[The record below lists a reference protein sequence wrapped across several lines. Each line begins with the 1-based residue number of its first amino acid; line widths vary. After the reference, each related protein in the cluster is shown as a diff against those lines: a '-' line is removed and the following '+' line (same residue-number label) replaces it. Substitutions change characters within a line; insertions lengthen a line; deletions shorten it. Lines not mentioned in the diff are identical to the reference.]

1 MAIQLSLYSNDS
13 SASEY
18 TDLDS
23 NGRIDLYSADSYST
37 NTTQNDT
44 STLQVMFHYGV
55 QGSDGAYEY
64 YADLTPWVT
73 VESHQA
79 PIPTSYGLSTAPIT
93 GGVSATYLYA
103 EDYQGNQISSLSD
116 FSRVHNVYYSIE
128 TEQVDS
134 METTINVDFSSN
146 TATFGTGTLYTFQ
159 GTDASGGT
167 SGYWTDSDT
176 QLEGYRGTTNPYD
189 YNSDGSM
196 GEGYYDST
204 AGLGSYFGTE
214 YISWK
219 QAVGDSGPG
228 WYSESYPISEWL
240 GSDSISP
247 QMVSDGAQGSGY
259 YEHKAGSGSYFG
271 EYSSSFRYAEMGTYG
286 EGWYLYDNVGSF
298 GSGSYSDDGTYEFL
312 GSDSGYQI
320 YGSVGYYDSVIGSG
334 SFLGDSPEYYS
345 DGYYGSGWYAS
356 GSMGNGSFGSYYSG
370 SSGETLFY
378 GSSSW
383 YGSGYYTEA
392 AGSGWLGS
400 EAPSFFQ
407 GSGSWGGSYGY
418 WTDSFEYGSGSYAG
432 AGSEYPTTQY
442 ASTGPDGAGYYSEE
456 YGSGEFLGGSWPT
469 IINDSSGSMGSV
481 GYYLKTGEQG
491 DGYYAGD
498 GSMYP
503 YHNNADSGSMGA
515 GYYSSTYGS
524 GDYHGPNSSWI
535 I

>member
-13 SASEY
+13 SATEY

-37 NTTQNDT
+37 NTTHNDT
-44 STLQVMFHYGV
+44 STLQVMFHYEV
-55 QGSDGAYEY
+55 SGSDGAYEY

-73 VESHQA
+73 ESWD
-79 PIPTSYGLSTAPIT
+79 TSNSQNVYGLSTAPIT

-134 METTINVDFSSN
+134 METTISVEFSSN

-159 GTDASGGT
+159 GTDATGGT
-167 SGYWTDSDT
+167 SGYWTDSNT

-247 QMVSDGAQGSGY
+247 QLVSDGPQGSGY
-259 YEHKAGSGSYFG
+259 YEHKTGSGSYFG
-271 EYSSSFRYAEMGTYG
+271 DYYPSFRYAEEGTYG
-286 EGWYLYDNVGSF
+286 EGWYLYDKQTGF
-298 GSGSYSDDGTYEFL
+298 DYGMIIGTF
-312 GSDSGYQI
+312 
-320 YGSVGYYDSVIGSG
+320 SVI
-334 SFLGDSPEYYS
+334 L
-345 DGYYGSGWYAS
+345 
-356 GSMGNGSFGSYYSG
+356 
-370 SSGETLFY
+370 
-378 GSSSW
+378 
-383 YGSGYYTEA
+383 A
-392 AGSGWLGS
+392 AWL
-400 EAPSFFQ
+400 
-407 GSGSWGGSYGY
+407 
-418 WTDSFEYGSGSYAG
+418 
-432 AGSEYPTTQY
+432 
-442 ASTGPDGAGYYSEE
+442 
-456 YGSGEFLGGSWPT
+456 
-469 IINDSSGSMGSV
+469 
-481 GYYLKTGEQG
+481 
-491 DGYYAGD
+491 
-498 GSMYP
+498 MYEK
-503 YHNNADSGSMGA
+503 NWRED
-515 GYYSSTYGS
+515 
-524 GDYHGPNSSWI
+524 DED
-535 I
+535 